1 MGRAILGE
9 MGIESGH
16 NPLHKIEQSLEDWA
30 DRFTLDDHRIQPL
43 GSRVHTT
50 SGGFLSQAVPFS

>member
-30 DRFTLDDHRIQPL
+30 DRSCGPQ
-43 GSRVHTT
+43 
-50 SGGFLSQAVPFS
+50 GG